1 MGCPFFV
8 YQYDLRGSLR
18 QHCPGSCDLPERV
31 KSNDSLNAPISSK
44 FVQPN
49 PPTPARLTALAT
61 SRLPTLALVGVVLL
75 YALLGLF
82 ARDPWK
88 TEDVVVLAAM
98 LTAADQGSWA
108 WLFPHIGQM
117 VVPELGPL
125 PVWAG
130 ALFVTILSPVMNE
143 IVAARLAT
151 LAWLLIALT
160 ALWYATYLAGRRA
173 DAQPLALPF
182 GGEPKETQY
191 GRLLADISVLFLIAT
206 VGILLRTHETSQA
219 PVLLACQA
227 IALLGAIRL
236 TDKPFQGAGLICFAV
251 AGGFLSNGSMGGL
264 PLLLGSLLVI
274 ARPSV
279 GSRQRIQVIL
289 GLGLA
294 LFLTWLW
301 IQSVHDINPVWA
313 REWWFW
319 NQPQFGWR
327 FLNEYIKTL
336 RDLPWFLWPTW
347 PLVLIAIWNWRRHFK
362 STHVWIPTSFLLA
375 QLINITLTPKAGELA
390 YLALAV
396 PSAML
401 AAFSVPTLRRG
412 AVNAVDWFALMC
424 FSVSGLLVWL
434 GWIAQQ
440 TGWPSGL
447 ARNIARQTVGYDGAF
462 SGGAVAMALVISV
475 TWMLVILWRLRRQPK
490 MAWRGAVLCAAGLT
504 STWVLLVLLWLPTVD
519 YVRSYRPM
527 STEIKSVINQAQIEA
542 GQPLCVQATGLAI
555 GPQASLYVFDRIE
568 VTRNTACPLMLQ
580 QTTAERLQLGNAG
593 FDSNARTLWTG
604 SRGADRFDRYRLLEV
619 KPTP

>member
-117 VVPELGPL
+117 AVPELGPL

>member
-1 MGCPFFV
+1 M
-8 YQYDLRGSLR
+8 
-18 QHCPGSCDLPERV
+18 
-31 KSNDSLNAPISSK
+31 
-44 FVQPN
+44 QPN

-61 SRLPTLALVGVVLL
+61 SRLPTLALVGVVFL

-88 TEDVVVLAAM
+88 TEDVVVLATM
-98 LTAADQGSWA
+98 VTAADQGGWA

-117 VVPELGPL
+117 AVPELGPL
-125 PVWAG
+125 PLWAG
-130 ALFVTILSPVMNE
+130 AFFITILSPLMNE
-143 IVAARLAT
+143 IVAARLTT
-151 LAWLLIALT
+151 LLWLLMALV
-160 ALWYATYLAGRRA
+160 ALWYGTYLAGRRA
-173 DAQPLALPF
+173 EAQPLALPF
-182 GGEPKETQY
+182 GGEPKEAQY

-227 IALLGAIRL
+227 LALLGAIRL
-236 TDKPFQGAGLICFAV
+236 TDKPFQGAGLLCFAV

-274 ARPSV
+274 ANPSV
-279 GSRQRIQVIL
+279 VSRHRIWAIF

-301 IQSVHDINPVWA
+301 FQAVHHINPVWA

-319 NQPQFGWR
+319 NQPHLGWR
-327 FLNEYIKTL
+327 FINEYLKTF

-347 PLVLIAIWNWRRHFK
+347 PLALIAIWNWRRHFK
-362 STHVWIPTSFLLA
+362 STHVWIPTAFLLA
-375 QLINITLTPKAGELA
+375 QLINISLTSNAGELT
-390 YLALAV
+390 YMALAV
-396 PSAML
+396 PCAML

-424 FSVSGLLVWL
+424 FSVSSLLVWL
-434 GWIAQQ
+434 GWVAQQ
-440 TGWPSGL
+440 TGWPSGM
-447 ARNIARQTVGYDGAF
+447 ARNVARQTVGYDGSF
-462 SGGAVAMALVISV
+462 SGGAVAMALIISIA
-475 TWMLVILWRLRRQPK
+475 WILMIIWRLQRQPK
-490 MAWRGAVLCAAGLT
+490 MAWRGALLCAAGLT

-527 STEIKSVINQAQIEA
+527 SAEVKSVINQAQFDA

-580 QTTAERLQLGNAG
+580 QTTSERLQLGNAG
-593 FDSNARTLWTG
+593 FDTNARTLWTG

-619 KPTP
+619 KPAQ